1 MANRGVKGRVVFAEP
16 GEPPIS
22 GLAVGAFDIDPL
34 NADDPL
40 GKVAFTTS
48 TGHFTI
54 DYNPD
59 AYRLWI
65 LDRNPDIEV
74 RVYGPGKRI
83 LWQTKVE
90 ENVDVDVLD
99 VGTIKI
105 HRTNF
110 PTSNPADPSWL
121 VCHTSLDPA
130 NGTPVRLTT
139 GNEIE
144 WLIDGAKMFP
154 AVTEAI
160 EGAQT
165 SVRFMNLNFYI
176 KGLLSKFVF
185 PQGVPPEQVQPTDV
199 VKVSRI
205 ERILKRRAKEGVAV
219 HVLVW
224 ELENITDLLIK
235 LLDRADTA
243 DEVRA
248 FFKDKGVVAS
258 SFESTQLLH
267 IKLAV
272 VDGTSAFVIGS
283 TVNQTYFTDERH
295 LIRDPRHG
303 KTTDEDSGK
312 RELIHDVSLHVTGP
326 AVRHVDETFTTIWN
340 VGPIAPVI
348 SPSPMPA
355 PIPSG
360 ASVQV
365 LRTMPGEVFA
375 KDPPNPNDPA
385 DLPFGETGILE
396 AYQRAIMKAEEYIY
410 IEDQYLVSQDI
421 ADAIALRMKDKPDL
435 EVILLLNVK
444 PDIPGYH
451 RKQAALLAQL
461 RDALP
466 ASQQHRLGIFTI
478 WSTDDSQPRFE
489 IAHIYVHAKAAV
501 IDDKWATVGTA
512 NLDGASL
519 NRRQWGLILK
529 AELADRLDSLI
540 EDFKS
545 LGLAKEIAVAIIGPL
560 YIALFL
566 IVWGPLLLILGA
578 AGATFSLPTLVG
590 FIFGAVR
597 KETARDS
604 QHANPHRKRQ
614 PPRHP
619 ELNLMLYDGIAG
631 QPSTATATT
640 PGMAEQL
647 RRALWTEHL
656 GHPPSLTKPAAG
668 WLSEWRDAA
677 DAHKVRLQNAAR
689 AVNPIRPGP
698 QTAKI
703 LEWVPDPKPKDY
715 LRTLAVD
722 VANITVR
729 PSGEPVPFV
738 RDEVDT
744 E

>member
-1 MANRGVKGRVVFAEP
+1 MTNRGVKGRIVFAEA
-16 GEPPIS
+16 GEPPIPNV
-22 GLAVGAFDIDPL
+22 AVAAFDIDPF
-34 NADDPL
+34 NADDAL
-40 GKVAFTTS
+40 GKEVLTTS
-48 TGHFTI
+48 TGEFTI
-54 DYNPD
+54 EYSPD

-65 LDRNPDIEV
+65 FDRKPDIEV
-74 RVYGPGKRI
+74 RVYGPGRRV
-83 LWQTKVE
+83 LWQSEVH
-90 ENVDVDVLD
+90 ENVDTVFLTLD
-99 VGTIKI
+99 PIKI

-110 PTSNPADPSWL
+110 PTSDPADPSWL

-144 WLIDGAKMFP
+144 WLIDGASMFP
-154 AVTEAI
+154 AVTDAI

-185 PQGVPPEQVQPTDV
+185 PSGVPPEQVQPTDV

-205 ERILKRRAKEGVAV
+205 ERILKRKAKQGVAV

-224 ELENITDLLIK
+224 ELENIADLLVK

-243 DEVRA
+243 DEVRT
-248 FFKDKGVVAS
+248 FFKDTGVIAS

-272 VDGTSAFVIGS
+272 IDGTSAFVIGS
-283 TVNQTYFTDERH
+283 TVNQTYFTDGRH

-303 KTTDEDSGK
+303 KK
-312 RELIHDVSLHVTGP
+312 ELIHDMSLSVKGP

-348 SPSPMPA
+348 SPSPMPVSVT
-355 PIPSG
+355 SG
-360 ASVQV
+360 GSVQM

-421 ADAIALRMKDKPDL
+421 ADAIALRMKEKPDL

-451 RKQAALLAQL
+451 RKQAALLGQL

-478 WSTDDSQPRFE
+478 WSTDDSQPKFE
-489 IAHIYVHAKAAV
+489 IAHIYVHAKVAV

-529 AELADRLDSLI
+529 AEIAERIDSLI

-545 LGLAKEIAVAIIGPL
+545 LGLAKEIALAILGPL
-560 YIALFL
+560 YLALFL
-566 IVWGPLLLILGA
+566 VVWGPLLLLLGA
-578 AGATFSLPTLVG
+578 VGATFSLPTLVG
-590 FIFGAVR
+590 FIFGAVL

-619 ELNLMLYDGIAG
+619 EFNLVLYDGIAG
-631 QPSTATATT
+631 QPATATT

-647 RRALWTEHL
+647 RRALWDEHL
-656 GHPPSLTKPAAG
+656 GHAPSPTKPAAG
-668 WLSEWRDAA
+668 WLSEWRGAA
-677 DAHKVRLQNAAR
+677 DAHKTSLQDVAR
-689 AVNPIRPGP
+689 PVNPIRPGP

-703 LEWVPDPKPKDY
+703 LEWAPPPKSKDY
-715 LRTLAVD
+715 LRALAVEVD
-722 VANITVR
+722 NIKVR
-729 PSGEPVPFV
+729 ASGELVPFV
-738 RDEVDT
+738 LDEVDSQ
-744 E
+744 